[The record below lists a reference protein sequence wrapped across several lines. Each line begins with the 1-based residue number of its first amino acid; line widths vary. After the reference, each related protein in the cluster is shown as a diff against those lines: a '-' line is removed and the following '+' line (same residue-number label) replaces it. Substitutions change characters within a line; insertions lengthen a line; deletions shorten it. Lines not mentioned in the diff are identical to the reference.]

1 MNPGCSSV
9 ILACLSASA
18 LGSGSSEIFASVMY
32 TGLSPSE
39 WDEAEK
45 NWMLSSVMFVYL
57 NQVALLLW
65 VFFPRDG
72 AGMPLIGL
80 PRSCLWDT

>member
-1 MNPGCSSV
+1 MAELGTNPGCSSV

-18 LGSGSSEIFASVMY
+18 LGSGSSEICASVMY

-45 NWMLSSVMFVYL
+45 NWMLSY
-57 NQVALLLW
+57 
-65 VFFPRDG
+65 VFCDVRVFEPG
-72 AGMPLIGL
+72 GSPPLGVF
-80 PRSCLWDT
+80 S

>member
-9 ILACLSASA
+9 ILACLSAAA
-18 LGSGSSEIFASVMY
+18 LGSGSSDIFASVMH

-45 NWMLSSVMFVYL
+45 NWTLSY
-57 NQVALLLW
+57 
-65 VFFPRDG
+65 VFCDVRVFEPG
-72 AGMPLIGL
+72 GSPPLGV
-80 PRSCLWDT
+80 SS